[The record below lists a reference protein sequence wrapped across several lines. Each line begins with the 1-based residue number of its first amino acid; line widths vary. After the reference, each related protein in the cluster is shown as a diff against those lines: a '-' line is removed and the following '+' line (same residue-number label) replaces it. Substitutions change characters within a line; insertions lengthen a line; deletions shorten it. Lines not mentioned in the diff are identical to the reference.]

1 MTTDAPYQPDAPAP
15 DTTAPDATADAMR
28 HVLAQKAK
36 PKKPRG
42 FFSRVSRHA
51 ILLVLALTAL
61 NGPVR
66 SDQPAPPPAAPA
78 ATTEQ
83 VQPSTAELLADFGR
97 TPLGRQLLDY
107 VQAKGTTIRYEA
119 NLPTSYAA
127 FVPDQNSILVRPDL
141 SREEQV
147 IYLAHEIRHSWQQHE
162 LHYGRMEA
170 RQLTPEQRFTLR
182 RFVEADARAFS
193 AYFTADRHE
202 RLGMNGVEFGTA
214 QPERQ
219 MVTMLRGE
227 FNSANGLTQAEY
239 RVIALENSFGFL
251 SAYNAKHLAM
261 ITTRLESFAQRIER
275 ADDASIGTNGAR
287 NYLRIGENLLRLTR
301 ERNNAP
307 STHEFEVYLRHFGG
321 TRFNVLAPTSLNDP
335 AVTLQTLTYTYPRRV
350 NNDTAGA
357 GANAINEALN
367 PLTAQFNAQNRRI
380 NEMRAQNDANI
391 ARLRHEQSGTLQRL
405 AQRSF

>member
-1 MTTDAPYQPDAPAP
+1 MTTNAPYQPDTPAP
-15 DTTAPDATADAMR
+15 DAKADAMR
-28 HVLAQKAK
+28 HVLAQQAK

-51 ILLVLALTAL
+51 ILLVLALTTL

-66 SDQPAPPPAAPA
+66 SDQPAPPPAPA
-78 ATTEQ
+78 AATEQ
-83 VQPSTAELLADFGR
+83 VQAIAELKADFGR

-107 VQAKGTTIRYEA
+107 VQAKGIAILYEP
-119 NLPTSYAA
+119 NQPTSYAA
-127 FVPDQNSILVRPDL
+127 FQPDQNRIIVRPNL

-162 LHYGRMEA
+162 LHYAGMEA

-182 RFVEADARAFS
+182 RFLEADARAFS

-202 RLGMNGVEFGTA
+202 RLGMNDVQFGTA
-214 QPERQ
+214 QAERQ
-219 MVTMLRGE
+219 MVTLLRNE
-227 FNSANGLTQAEY
+227 FNSADGLTPAEY
-239 RVIALENSFGFL
+239 RVLGLENSFGFL
-251 SAYNAKHLAM
+251 QGYNEKHLAM
-261 ITTRLESFAQRIER
+261 VTTRLENFAQRIER
-275 ADDASIGTNGAR
+275 ADDANGGR
-287 NYLRIGENLLRLTR
+287 DYLQIRENLLRLTR

-307 STHEFEVYLRHFGG
+307 SAHEFEVYLRHFGG
-321 TRFNVLAPTSLNDP
+321 TSFNVKAPTSLHDP
-335 AVTLQTLTYTYPRRV
+335 GITLQTLTYTYPRRQ
-350 NNDTAGA
+350 NNDAA
-357 GANAINEALN
+357 GANAQAINDVLN

-391 ARLRHEQSGTLQRL
+391 ARQRYEQSRALQRL

>member
-1 MTTDAPYQPDAPAP
+1 MTINAPYQPDTPAP
-15 DTTAPDATADAMR
+15 DAKADEMR
-28 HVLAQKAK
+28 HVLAQQAK

-66 SDQPAPPPAAPA
+66 SDQPAPPPAPA
-78 ATTEQ
+78 AATEQ
-83 VQPSTAELLADFGR
+83 VQAIAELKADFGR

-107 VQAKGTTIRYEA
+107 VQAKGIAILYEA
-119 NLPTSYAA
+119 NQPTSYAA
-127 FVPDQNSILVRPDL
+127 FQPDQNRIIVRPNL

-162 LHYGRMEA
+162 LHYAGMEA

-182 RFVEADARAFS
+182 RFLEADARAFS

-202 RLGMNGVEFGTA
+202 RLDINDVQFGTA
-214 QPERQ
+214 QAERQ
-219 MVTMLRGE
+219 MVTLLRNE
-227 FNSANGLTQAEY
+227 FNTANGLTSAEY
-239 RVIALENSFGFL
+239 RVLGLENSFGFL
-251 SAYNAKHLAM
+251 QGYNEKHLAM
-261 ITTRLESFAQRIER
+261 VTTRLENFAQRIER
-275 ADDASIGTNGAR
+275 ADDANGGSD
-287 NYLRIGENLLRLTR
+287 YLQIRENLLRLTR

-307 STHEFEVYLRHFGG
+307 SAHEFEVYLRHFGG
-321 TRFNVLAPTSLNDP
+321 TSFNVKAPTSLHDP
-335 AVTLQTLTYTYPRRV
+335 AITLQTLTYAYPRRQ
-350 NNDTAGA
+350 NNDAA
-357 GANAINEALN
+357 GANAQAINDALN
-367 PLTAQFNAQNRRI
+367 PLSAQFNAQNRRI

-391 ARLRHEQSGTLQRL
+391 ARQRYEQSRALQRI

>member
-1 MTTDAPYQPDAPAP
+1 MTTDAPYQPEAP
-15 DTTAPDATADAMR
+15 APDATADAMR
-28 HVLAQKAK
+28 HVLAQQAK

-42 FFSRVSRHA
+42 FFGRVSRHA

-66 SDQPAPPPAAPA
+66 SDQPAPPPAA
-78 ATTEQ
+78 TTEQ
-83 VQPSTAELLADFGR
+83 VQPSTAELQADFSR
-97 TPLGRQLLDY
+97 TPLGRQLMDY
-107 VQAKGTTIRYEA
+107 VQAKGITIRYEA

-127 FVPDQNSILVRPDL
+127 FVPDQNSILVRPNL

-162 LHYGRMEA
+162 LHYAGMEA

-182 RFVEADARAFS
+182 RFLEADARAFS
-193 AYFTADRHE
+193 AFFTADRHE
-202 RLGMNGVEFGTA
+202 RLGMNAVEFGTA
-214 QPERQ
+214 QAERQ
-219 MVTMLRGE
+219 MVTMLRAE
-227 FNSANGLTQAEY
+227 FNSANGMTPAEY

-251 SAYNAKHLAM
+251 SGYTAKHLAM
-261 ITTRLESFAQRIER
+261 VTTRLDSFAQRIDR
-275 ADDASIGTNGAR
+275 ADDANGGR
-287 NYLRIGENLLRLTR
+287 DYLRIRENLLRLTR
-301 ERNNAP
+301 ERNNVP
-307 STHEFEVYLRHFGG
+307 SAHEFEVYLRHFGG
-321 TRFNVLAPTSLNDP
+321 TSFSVNAPTPLNDP

-350 NNDTAGA
+350 NNDAAGL
-357 GANAINEALN
+357 GAKAVNDALN

-391 ARLRHEQSGTLQRL
+391 ARQRYEQSRALQRL